1 MTDNKNIKCPTCNS
15 DNVQSEGILHLCLD
29 CGYKWEDAPKTDLGE
44 IIIFQSDEGVKLD
57 VRLENQTVWLN
68 IEQIAQLFNKGR
80 STINEHILNIFKEG
94 ELDEKVV
101 CRKFRHTTQ
110 HGALEGKTQ
119 SKEVKYYNLDVIIS
133 VGYRVKSIQG
143 TRFRQWATERLHE
156 YIVKGFTMDDERLK
170 GLGGGNYWKELLDRI
185 RDIRSSEK
193 VMYRQVLDI
202 YATSVD
208 YDPRTDASRLFFRIV
223 QNKLHY
229 AAHGHTAAEII
240 YERADA
246 DQPFMGLTTFEG
258 ELPAIKD
265 IKIAK
270 NYLKEN
276 EIRIL
281 NNLVS
286 GYFDFAEIMAIE
298 HRPVYMMDY
307 VKQLDTILQSTGR
320 PMLKGSGS
328 ISHQKAM
335 DKALEEYRKYQV
347 KALAPVEEAY
357 LESINALGKLVK
369 RKGRQHGDN
378 RLNEE

>member
-1 MTDNKNIKCPTCNS
+1 MTYNKNIKCPTCNS
-15 DNVQSEGILHLCLD
+15 DNVQSEGKLHLCLD

-44 IIIFQSDEGVKLD
+44 IIIYQSDEGVKLD

-208 YDPRTDASRLFFRIV
+208 CDPRTDASSLFFRIV
-223 QNKLHY
+223 QNTLHY
-229 AAHGHTAAEII
+229 AAHGHTAAEVI

-286 GYFDFAEIMAIE
+286 GYFDFAEIMAME